1 MAEVYKAAS
10 YGAEGFERVVALKRV
25 LPQIS
30 EDQAFID
37 MFVDEAKIA
46 VQLDHPN
53 ISRIYDLDKAEDSYY
68 IAMNM
73 CLDMMLERCSTA

>member
-1 MAEVYKAAS
+1 MKQPVQFGDYYLFERIAVGGMAEVFKAAS
-10 YGAEGFERVVALKRV
+10 YGVEGFERVVAMKRV

-46 VQLDHPN
+46 VQLDRHGVC
-53 ISRIYDLDKAEDSYY
+53 IGS
-68 IAMNM
+68 
-73 CLDMMLERCSTA
+73 